1 MKNEH
6 AEQVIVRRSGDVLDI
21 VLNRPE
27 KGNYLNAGIGDA
39 IIATLANLEDS
50 VKLVRLSGNGPDF
63 CAGRD
68 SPIPTL
74 GPKPSAET
82 IRKVV
87 AAPPLALYDAV
98 KAAPVPVVAV
108 VRGKAVGAG
117 CGLACV
123 CDITL
128 CADDAVFQIPE
139 MERDIP
145 PTLVMTAL
153 IDRVPVKTL
162 SYMVFSRAPLSAQEA
177 LRDGLVQQVVPAVE
191 LDAEADKLVA
201 TMLGNSATSLRAVK
215 QYLRQAP
222 EMSAQAASGFAA
234 HLAATALSARF

>member
-1 MKNEH
+1 M
-6 AEQVIVRRSGDVLDI
+6 ASEQVIVRRDGDVLEI
-21 VLNRPE
+21 ILNRPGQ
-27 KGNYLNAGIGDA
+27 GNYLSLEMGDA
-39 IIATLANLEDS
+39 IIAALAGIDES
-50 VKLVRLSGNGPDF
+50 VKLVKLSANGDDF

-87 AAPPLALYDAV
+87 AAPPLALYDAIRNTPP
-98 KAAPVPVVAV
+98 PVIGV
-108 VRGKAVGAG
+108 VRGRAIGAG

-128 CADDAVFQIPE
+128 CSDQATFAIPE

-153 IDRVPVKTL
+153 IGRVPVKTL
-162 SYMVFSRAPLSAQEA
+162 AHMVYSREA
-177 LRDGLVQQVVPAVE
+177 LDAQQALAAGLVRKVVAAAD

-201 TMLGNSATSLRAVK
+201 TMITNSAVTLRAVK
-215 QYLRQAP
+215 QYLNLAP
-222 EMSAQAASGFAA
+222 EMSGQAASSFAA
-234 HLAATALSARF
+234 TLAATALSARF

>member
-1 MKNEH
+1 MQSD
-6 AEQVIVRRSGDVLDI
+6 QVIIRREGDLLDI

-27 KGNYLNAGIGDA
+27 KGNSLSAEMGDA
-39 IIATLANLEDS
+39 IIAALDAIDET
-50 VKLVRLSGNGPDF
+50 VKVVRLSGAGDDF

-87 AAPPLALYDAV
+87 AAPPLALYDAI
-98 KAAPVPVVAV
+98 KNAPVPVVAL
-108 VRGKAVGAG
+108 VRGKAAGAG

-128 CADDAVFQIPE
+128 SADDAMYSIPE

-162 SYMVFSRAPLSAQEA
+162 GYLVYSRESLTAEQAMQA
-177 LRDGLVQQVVPAVE
+177 GLVKKVLPAAE
-191 LDAEADKLVA
+191 LDAEAQKLIG
-201 TMLGNSATSLRAVK
+201 TMLTNSAVSLRAVK
-215 QYLRQAP
+215 QYLRLAP
-222 EMSAQAASGFAA
+222 EMSGQAASSFAA
-234 HLAATALSARF
+234 NLAATALSARF

>member
-1 MKNEH
+1 MSS
-6 AEQVIVRRSGDVLDI
+6 EQILIHRDGDLLNI

-27 KGNYLNAGIGDA
+27 KGNSLNAEMGD
-39 IIATLANLEDS
+39 IIIRALAEIDDT
-50 VKLVRLSGNGPDF
+50 VKLVRLSGAGADF

-87 AAPPLALYDAV
+87 AAPPLALYDAI
-98 KAAPVPVVAV
+98 KNAPVPVVAV
-108 VRGKAVGAG
+108 VRGRAVGAG

-123 CDITL
+123 CDITFSSDE
-128 CADDAVFQIPE
+128 ATYAIPE

-153 IDRVPVKTL
+153 IDRVPSKTL
-162 SYMVFSRAPLSAQEA
+162 SYMVYSREA
-177 LRDGLVQQVVPAVE
+177 LDAEQALQAGLIKRVVPAAQ
-191 LDAEADKLVA
+191 LDAEADKLIA
-201 TMLGNSATSLRAVK
+201 TMLSNSAVSLRAVK
-215 QYLRQAP
+215 QYLLLAKD
-222 EMSAQAASGFAA
+222 MSGPAASSFAA
-234 HLAATALSARF
+234 TLAATALSARF